1 MVERR
6 SVAAFAFALLLILS
20 SISAIIAPPESVD
33 SLDPSTSKSSS
44 PSYIG
49 TFGNGVSSIDL
60 HPSLNESTSFPH
72 MPGMR
77 VSDIELNL
85 SASPERA
92 WDNDTILMSALTS
105 TSTFNQTTVG
115 FNGHL
120 RLNTS
125 GTSGAI
131 LNVGTNNTVISGH
144 VSMSGNHSY
153 DVLHL
158 LCGIVSC
165 GHIVATG
172 PLKIT
177 ANVIKIDLGNSITAN
192 HMTWGNT
199 GQGTATSGANGAGGA
214 GHGGTGGAGGGSGGT
229 AGSSYGNG
237 SEAGSSG
244 GNSSGGSSTAHGGR
258 GGGEIELIAG
268 MIYLNGTLAANGH
281 GGDGGPGPPNGRGNG
296 LGGAGGGSGG
306 SISMLANTVYVGSSA
321 TLSASG
327 GDGGDGSD
335 GMCPPGQ
342 PCLFLYHGGDGG
354 GGGGGGVVR
363 ITTMPGQLTN
373 NAGTTVTGGSGG
385 QGGAPY
391 GTGSYGTGGSSGNSG
406 VTPISISIGTGA
418 PSYNLSGTFLS
429 PPVGESGTLHL
440 DAMMN
445 LTYVQPANTSIEAAY
460 RYTVDSTTWSDWQ
473 PFNISGE
480 SLAPF
485 ALIQFQLNLSTTDN
499 STTPT
504 VQSIA
509 FSLFTWSALEDTALD
524 IGMVQGGNEFWS
536 FDAPLGLIASGRAL
550 ATMGPTQVLLPFPGG
565 ASPADAGWVH
575 IMPPGFL
582 QDNDVTFSIGGHV
595 IKTLNSSDYPEH
607 GLTLRLPASLLAS
620 VWPSSTSGQNG
631 TGGVT
636 WEDVTLSCAVGIPFM
651 GSFGVSLVAI
661 PYHLTID
668 VGANGSLLSSLN
680 HHVNVTSNHWLEADF
695 NDFPIISD
703 GDGPDGQSFT
713 LRDLNVTYI
722 DDLIPVVT
730 ESIFL
735 VNGQEVTDAR
745 IGDLVEIQVRVQG
758 DEDDLMVNWH
768 IEGLG
773 SISSWPPTALD
784 AMVWDALEG
793 AYIGQ
798 FDTSQLPPD
807 YGERMALWLWVN
819 DTSGNN
825 LSPTGVG
832 DWVADITLRPQVPE
846 LATGVLTGC
855 EQVTDSVC
863 EVGPGA
869 EIHFEATAASSRSN
883 LDVFVHLVRGG
894 TEDMVVPLH
903 WDASNNV
910 YRGDLSLFTS
920 DIGIWAMSWR
930 ALDVGRSDDSFSSH
944 SITHV
949 KVIDNHSSSEVSF
962 SVTSPSPES
971 DSLDLRAEWS
981 HSGYDTGQARVG
993 FSGPEGFSDL
1003 VFLSNGNRN
1012 DSVTIDSYVAL
1023 GSGAVEGDGASHI
1036 NLSSTSLIH
1045 QALQNEWPNVQLTN
1059 LGHGWATVQTFNNDL
1074 NQIRAANPDLVT
1086 IFPTDDYASSSTSTW
1101 ESNYPNLLDEL
1112 GGMGAEVY
1120 IGALMIDPDYVC
1132 HIGSG
1137 PGGCHSFGEFESVRA
1152 KNRILIELAS
1162 TRPWVTIVPMSD
1174 DGPLNEDWLNDDDE
1188 FTDAGHSALA
1198 EAFLHSIE
1206 GQLSLRTIIQEAS
1219 LSIDISE
1226 WLFGDYQFELI
1237 VVDSQ
1242 DEQAEDILDGA
1253 DASFTLVPA
1262 DEVLSISILTPS
1274 PENLHPGEFEIAFD
1288 AVCTIGCEMIL
1299 EVELDGEQVDMF
1311 HPIQGIDNLTLTNLT
1326 VGQHQLGLKLWTQ
1339 DWPLAVQWAIL
1350 DFEVTPTPVPVWSVL
1365 CTTGETER
1373 VLTGV
1378 ARDDELGNLTY
1389 STHSVDCRISN
1400 SGNAAGMVQ
1409 ISSESV
1415 ITPFI
1420 CSDAQQTIE
1429 AGSHAEFSCT
1439 ADESDENAGSHP
1451 VSLVFEQVDAEGDAG
1466 TWQSTLNLSAPGFE
1480 VGIQEVEKIDDGSSS
1495 SPGAA
1500 GQSSLTWVLVIL
1512 AVLAIGI
1519 ALVTT
1524 LFVIRG
1530 KAEEGQFEEEQFEEE
1545 QSEPIPS
1552 GESAIETDVGGEG
1565 EGTETE
1571 LTSTDDDS
1579 NYTVDENGV
1588 MWWVDDTGE
1597 WWHRSSDVDDW
1608 TKHA

>member
-6 SVAAFAFALLLILS
+6 SVAAFALALLLMLS
-20 SISAIIAPPESVD
+20 SISAILAPPEPVD
-33 SLDPSTSKSSS
+33 SLDPSTRKSSS

-77 VSDIELNL
+77 VSDVEMNL
-85 SASPERA
+85 TLSSDKV
-92 WDNDTILMSALTS
+92 WDNDTISMSTLRS

-115 FNGHL
+115 SNGHL

-125 GTSGAI
+125 GTSGGI
-131 LNVGTNNTVISGH
+131 LNAGTNNTVISNQ
-144 VSMSGNHSY
+144 VMMSGNHSY

-158 LCGIVSC
+158 LCGIAGC

-172 PLKIT
+172 PLHIT
-177 ANVIKIDLGNSITAN
+177 ANVIKIDLGASITADE
-192 HMTWGNT
+192 MIWANT
-199 GQGTATSGANGAGGA
+199 GQGAATSGTTGAGGA
-214 GHGGTGGAGGGSGGT
+214 GHGGAGGSGGG
-229 AGSSYGNG
+229 ASNSGGSSYGTG

-244 GNSSGGSSTAHGGR
+244 GNSTSSKYGGR
-258 GGGEIELIAG
+258 GGGLIELTAG
-268 MIYLNGTLAANGH
+268 AIYVNGTFTADGED
-281 GGDGGPGPPNGRGNG
+281 GDVGPAPPGGRGNG

-306 SISMLANTVYVGSSA
+306 SISMIANTVYVGSSA

-335 GMCPPGQ
+335 GMCSSGQ
-342 PCLFLYHGGDGG
+342 PCLFLYNGGDGG

-373 NAGTTVTGGSGG
+373 NAGSTVTGGSGG
-385 QGGAPY
+385 LGGAPY
-391 GTGSYGTGGSSGNSG
+391 GTGSYGTGGNNGNSG
-406 VTPISISIGTGA
+406 TTPLSTSPGSGA
-418 PSYNLSGTFLS
+418 PVYNLSGTFLS
-429 PPVGESGTLHL
+429 PPVGDSGILHL
-440 DAMMN
+440 DTTLN
-445 LTYVQPANTSIEAAY
+445 LAFVQPANTTIEGAF
-460 RYTVDSTTWSDWQ
+460 RYTVDSTNWFDWQ
-473 PFNISGE
+473 AFNITGDT
-480 SLAPF
+480 LPPF

-504 VQSIA
+504 VQS
-509 FSLFTWSALEDTALD
+509 FSFRLFTWDALEGTTLD
-524 IGMVQGGNEFWS
+524 IGTVQGGNEFWE
-536 FDAPLGLIASGRAL
+536 FDAPLGLVASGGAL
-550 ATMGPTQVLLPFPGG
+550 ASAGPTNIILSFPVG
-565 ASPADAGWVH
+565 AAPIDDGWVH
-575 IMPPGFL
+575 VMPPNFL
-582 QDNDVTFSIGGHV
+582 RDTDVTISIGGNV
-595 IKTLNSSDYPEH
+595 ILALNSSDFPDA
-607 GLTLRLPASLLAS
+607 GITVRIPASLLAY
-620 VWPSSTSGQNG
+620 VWPSSSNAQNG
-631 TGGVT
+631 TGGVP
-636 WEDVTLSCAVGIPFM
+636 WEDVSVRCSAGFAFM
-651 GSFGVSLVAI
+651 GSFDVSLVAI

-668 VGANGSLLSSLN
+668 VGANGSLLRSLN
-680 HHVNVTSNHWLEADF
+680 HHVNTTSNHWLEADF

-730 ESIFL
+730 EATFL
-735 VNGQEVTDAR
+735 VDGQEVTDAR
-745 IGDLVEIQVRVQG
+745 IGDLIEIQVRVLG

-768 IEGLG
+768 MEGLG

-784 AMVWDALEG
+784 TMIWDAQEV

-807 YGERMALWLWVN
+807 YGERMALWLWAN

-832 DWVADITLRPQVPE
+832 DWIADITLRPQVPE
-846 LATGVLTGC
+846 LTTGVLTGC
-855 EQVTDSVC
+855 EQVAGNVC

-869 EIHFEATAASSRSN
+869 KIHFEATAASSRSN
-883 LDVFVHLVRGG
+883 LDVYVHLVRGG

-920 DIGIWAMSWR
+920 DVGIWATSWR
-930 ALDVGRSDDSFSSH
+930 ALDVGRNDDSFSTH

-949 KVIDNHSSSEVSF
+949 KVIDTHSSSEVSF
-962 SVTSPSPES
+962 SVTSPSPGS

-981 HSGYDTGQARVG
+981 HSGYETGQARVG

-1003 VFLSNGNRN
+1003 VFLPNGNRN
-1012 DSVTIDSYVAL
+1012 DSITIDSYVAL

-1045 QALQNEWPNVQLTN
+1045 QALQNEWPDVQLTN
-1059 LGHGWATVQTFNNDL
+1059 LGQGWATVQTFNNDL
-1074 NQIRAANPDLVT
+1074 SQIRAANPDLVT

-1152 KNRILIELAS
+1152 KNSILIELAS

-1174 DGPLNEDWLNDDDE
+1174 DGPLNEDWLNNDDE

-1219 LSIDISE
+1219 LSIDISD
-1226 WLFGDYQFELI
+1226 WPFGDYQFELI
-1237 VVDSQ
+1237 VVDSEG
-1242 DEQAEDILDGA
+1242 EQAEDILDGP

-1262 DEVLSISILTPS
+1262 DEVLSISILTPP

-1350 DFEVTPTPVPVWSVL
+1350 DFEVTPTPAPVWSVL
-1365 CTTGETER
+1365 CTTGEIER
-1373 VLTGV
+1373 VLAGV
-1378 ARDDELGNLTY
+1378 TRDDELGNLTY

-1400 SGNAAGMVQ
+1400 SGNAAGVVQ

-1415 ITPFI
+1415 IAPFI

-1439 ADESDENAGSHP
+1439 ADESDEIAGNHP
-1451 VSLVFEQVDAEGDAG
+1451 VSLVFEQVDAEEDAG
-1466 TWQSTLNLSAPGFE
+1466 TWESTLNLSAPRFRADVLE
-1480 VGIQEVEKIDDGSSS
+1480 DDPIDDGDTS
-1495 SPGAA
+1495 SPEAA

-1524 LFVIRG
+1524 LFVMRG
-1530 KAEEGQFEEEQFEEE
+1530 KAEEDQFEEEQFE
-1545 QSEPIPS
+1545 PIPG
-1552 GESAIETDVGGEG
+1552 GESAIETDFEVEG

-1571 LTSTDDDS
+1571 LTSTDDDP

-1588 MWWVDDTGE
+1588 MWWMDDAGE
-1597 WWHRSSDVDDW
+1597 WWHRSSDEDDW